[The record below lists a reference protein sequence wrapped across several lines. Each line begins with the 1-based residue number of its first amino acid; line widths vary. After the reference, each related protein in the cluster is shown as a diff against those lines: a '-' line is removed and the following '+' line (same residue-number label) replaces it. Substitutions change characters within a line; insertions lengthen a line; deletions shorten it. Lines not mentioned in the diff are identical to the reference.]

1 MDAAHILPFSLNSF
15 DSDDDNGDHRL
26 KDAAHTCKGMLQS
39 WTQLD
44 IKTLS
49 GTQTNLNSPSNA
61 IYMTVTEHRYFRNFQ
76 FYLDKDA
83 TSIIDYDCKY
93 PHDANKYRAKFNR
106 DGRYFSNSV
115 SEADV
120 QFPPFVESDVLPPD
134 PEFIRIHAA
143 FAKVLHLTVAAECI
157 YDYDDGGEGEGGFAE
172 LLISKLQ
179 IVAR

>member
-61 IYMTVTEHRYFRNFQ
+61 IYMT
-76 FYLDKDA
+76 
-83 TSIIDYDCKY
+83 Y